1 MYGNSNVR
9 LPFFPVSHVSGSYP
23 TLRSTRTPPA
33 SSTPRKPIGF
43 KVQSTGT
50 PRKLNASIIELEAQL
65 AHVNVH
71 LRDERSAP
79 EQDLIDYRAGLLHPR
94 TELYSEM
101 LRGVRHQQRAMVDF
115 RITQKLEARHQRFYA
130 LLADIGI
137 PRSTVDLISQ
147 VI

>member
-101 LRGVRHQQRAMVDF
+101 LRGVCATNNAPWS
-115 RITQKLEARHQRFYA
+115 IL
-130 LLADIGI
+130 GS
-137 PRSTVDLISQ
+137 PRSSRRGISAFTRCWPTL
-147 VI
+147 VYPARPST